1 MEELEKLKAT
11 NLPDEAVLRHLRLDP
26 AYVDADEIASIGLMR
41 DAALSYVLERCSI
54 DAQYA
59 DAHPDIAIA
68 VLVLVRD
75 MYDNRQMHVD
85 KAFQP
90 ALPMRGVTAILCAK
104 FTASI
109 NI

>member
-54 DAQYA
+54 DAKYA

-85 KAFQP
+85 KANVN
-90 ALPMRGVTAILCAK
+90 RTVESILSLHD
-104 FTASI
+104 F
-109 NI
+109 NLL